1 MEGLAKVLL
10 KVASRPATL
19 AIVVFGFLGFCAL
32 ALGRADRCEVD
43 LEAAG
48 IQGSRLAALVAGQTV
63 TP

>member
-32 ALGRADRCEVD
+32 AL
-43 LEAAG
+43 
-48 IQGSRLAALVAGQTV
+48 VAGQTV